1 MGTLASDRA
10 AAVENAQV
18 AQERA
23 AGLESELAVV
33 RARCEAAE
41 DELRTLEAERER
53 ASRERTGLPGRAAQ
67 WLRSL
72 RHRGSGAAPTVE

>member
-1 MGTLASDRA
+1 
-10 AAVENAQV
+10 
-18 AQERA
+18 
-23 AGLESELAVV
+23 V